1 MKEQRGCTA
10 SGKRA
15 KEQTM
20 KIVFDGLELI
30 GAVFVIIYVVAVI
43 KGGRR

>member
-1 MKEQRGCTA
+1 
-10 SGKRA
+10 
-15 KEQTM
+15 M

-43 KGGRR
+43 KGSRR